1 MRDSSFEASGT
12 NFVTPFSFRRFYVF
26 FRRLSPLDRI
36 ALAVLFVFVVM
47 RLAVFIGRPLPL
59 TGFVGFLSFLA
70 AAYLFVR
77 LIPWVRNT
85 FMWTLRNRLIV
96 AYVFIA
102 VVPVILLLTMVGVG
116 AYLLYLELGAHLLHD
131 DLQERVSIISTESE
145 SIANAVAHE
154 ADEGGVKTVDD
165 SMLQRPS
172 VAESIMAAKTDWPDL
187 RVRLNAG
194 QRLLQAGNGSRFS
207 GLAEQE
213 SKLWFAAAEKRETD
227 KGSFTLVVSAPV
239 TPDLLDGFR
248 SELGPIEVVLWR
260 PATPSDPAGGL
271 RYTGADRSYVAG
283 QRILSRSRTLSAS
296 TGLLD
301 LKVSGLSVFEATY
314 MEGGKEAGTVPVLA
328 SFALRPSALNRRLFT
343 TVGAIGPLLIT
354 VLLAVGA
361 VFLLIEIAA
370 LATGVVMT
378 RTITRAV
385 DDLYAATVRV
395 RSGDFGPRIR
405 VHQRDQL
412 GALGGSFN
420 EMTSSISEL
429 IDEQAKRQK
438 LENEIVIAREV
449 QSQLFPQTL
458 PSVPGLQLAAI
469 CRPAR
474 VVSGDYYDFI
484 LTGKD
489 CVGIA
494 LADISGK
501 GIFAA
506 LLMASLQATLRSQAM
521 VDTNCGTAELVQKL
535 NRHLFRNT
543 SDDRYATFFYA
554 VYDANARSLTYTNA
568 GHLGPFLVEGDTV
581 KELTEG
587 GTVVGLFEE
596 FPYTQQ
602 TIHVA
607 PGSLLVAFSDGLTEP
622 ENVYGEEYGSQRLK
636 EEIMRQRANVP
647 DRIAENLIAAAE
659 QWAGS
664 PEQAD
669 DITVV
674 VARMG

>member
-1 MRDSSFEASGT
+1 
-12 NFVTPFSFRRFYVF
+12 
-26 FRRLSPLDRI
+26 
-36 ALAVLFVFVVM
+36 
-47 RLAVFIGRPLPL
+47 
-59 TGFVGFLSFLA
+59 VGS
-70 AAYLFVR
+70 
-77 LIPWVRNT
+77 
-85 FMWTLRNRLIV
+85 
-96 AYVFIA
+96 
-102 VVPVILLLTMVGVG
+102 
-116 AYLLYLELGAHLLHD
+116 YLLYLELGAHLLHD
-131 DLQERVSIISTESE
+131 DLQERVSIIATQTE
-145 SIANAVAHE
+145 SIANAIEHE
-154 ADEGGVKTVDD
+154 SDAGTSPRDESILGHAD
-165 SMLQRPS
+165 
-172 VAESIMAAKTDWPDL
+172 VAEAIDAAKAYWPAL
-187 RVRLNAG
+187 RVRLNGG
-194 QRLLQAGNGSRFS
+194 QHVLQTRNGARFS
-207 GLAEQE
+207 GLAEHE
-213 SKLWFAAAEKRETD
+213 GKLWFAAAEKRDT
-227 KGSFTLVVSAPV
+227 GSGAFTLVVSAPV
-239 TPDLLDGFR
+239 TPELLDGFT

-260 PATPSDPAGGL
+260 PATATDPTSGL
-271 RYTGADRSYVAG
+271 RYTGVDRSYVTG
-283 QRILSRSRTLSAS
+283 QQILSRNRTLAAS
-296 TGLLD
+296 SGILD
-301 LKVSGLSVFEATY
+301 FKVSGLSVFEATY
-314 MEGGKEAGTVPVLA
+314 MEDGKEAGTVPVLA
-328 SFALRPSALNRRLFT
+328 SFSLRPSALNKRLFT

-354 VLLAVGA
+354 VLLAVGV

-385 DDLYAATVRV
+385 DDLYEATVRV

-412 GALGGSFN
+412 GALGASFN

-429 IDEQAKRQK
+429 IDEQGKRQK

-449 QSQLFPQTL
+449 QSQLFPQVL
-458 PSVPGLQLAAI
+458 PSLPGLQLAAI

-484 LTGKD
+484 TTGPH
-489 CVGIA
+489 CVAIA

-506 LLMASLQATLRSQAM
+506 LLMASLQATLRSQAAL
-521 VDTNCGTAELVQKL
+521 DQDCGTAELVSRL

-554 VYDANARSLTYTNA
+554 VYDAQARTLTYTNA

-596 FPYTQQ
+596 YPYTQQ
-602 TIHVA
+602 TISVQ

-636 EEIMRQRANVP
+636 EEIMRQRAAVP

>member
-1 MRDSSFEASGT
+1 MNRFTLRRSFA
-12 NFVTPFSFRRFYVF
+12 FL
-26 FRRLSPLDRI
+26 RRLSPLDRI
-36 ALAVLFVFVVM
+36 AITVLIIYVLMHLA
-47 RLAVFIGRPLPL
+47 AWAGRPIPL

-70 AAYLFVR
+70 AAFLLVR
-77 LIPWVRNT
+77 LIPWFRTT

-116 AYLLYLELGAHLLHD
+116 SYLLYLELGAHLLHD
-131 DLQERVSIISTESE
+131 DLQERVSIIGTQAE
-145 SIANAVAHE
+145 SIANAIEHASDHG
-154 ADEGGVKTVDD
+154 ASPRDESV
-165 SMLQRPS
+165 LQRPE
-172 VAESIMAAKTDWPDL
+172 VAESIAAAKVSWPDL
-187 RVRLNAG
+187 RVRLNGG
-194 QRLLQAGNGSRFS
+194 QHLLQTRNGGRFS
-207 GLAEQE
+207 GLAENE
-213 SKLWFAAAEKRETD
+213 GKLWFAAAEKRD
-227 KGSFTLVVSAPV
+227 SSSGAFTLAISAPV
-239 TPDLLDGFR
+239 TPELLDGFA

-260 PATPSDPAGGL
+260 PATADDPTGGL
-271 RYTGADRSYVAG
+271 RYTSGEHSYVAG
-283 QRILSRSRTLSAS
+283 QRILSRKRILSPS
-296 TGLLD
+296 SGLLD
-301 LKVSGLSVFEATY
+301 FKVSGLSVFEATY
-314 MEGGKEAGTVPVLA
+314 MEDGKEAGTVPVLA
-328 SFALRPSALNRRLFT
+328 SFSLRPSALNRQLFT

-385 DDLYAATVRV
+385 DDLYEATVRV
-395 RSGDFGPRIR
+395 RRGDFGPRIR

-412 GALGGSFN
+412 GALGSSFN

-449 QSQLFPQTL
+449 QSQLFPQVLPTL
-458 PSVPGLQLAAI
+458 PGLQLAAI

-484 LTGKD
+484 LTGNN
-489 CVGIA
+489 CVAIA

-506 LLMASLQATLRSQAM
+506 LLMASLQATLRSQAAI
-521 VDTNCGTAELVQKL
+521 DTTCGTAELVARL

-554 VYDANARSLTYTNA
+554 VYDADARTLTYTNA
-568 GHLGPFLVEGDTV
+568 GHLGPFLVEGNTV

-602 TIHVA
+602 TIRVE

-636 EEIMRQRANVP
+636 EEIMRQRAGVP

>member
-1 MRDSSFEASGT
+1 VNRSSPRRI
-12 NFVTPFSFRRFYVF
+12 FVFWRRT
-26 FRRLSPLDRI
+26 SPLDRI
-36 ALAVLFVFVVM
+36 ALAILFLYAVLRLGSAVAAPT
-47 RLAVFIGRPLPL
+47 RLAGL
-59 TGFVGFLSFLA
+59 VGFLAFLA
-70 AAYLFVR
+70 GAFLLVR
-77 LIPWVRNT
+77 LIPWFRT
-85 FMWTLRNRLIV
+85 KFMWTLRNRLIV

-102 VVPVILLLTMVGVG
+102 VVPVILLLTMVGV
-116 AYLLYLELGAHLLHD
+116 ASYLLYLQLGAHLLHD
-131 DLQERVSIISTESE
+131 DLQERVGIIAAQSE
-145 SIANAVAHE
+145 SIGDAVAHE
-154 ADEGGVKTVDD
+154 VDAGISSRDERI
-165 SMLQRPS
+165 LERPD
-172 VAESIMAAKTDWPDL
+172 VAESINAAKAYWPDL
-187 RVRLNAG
+187 RVRLNGG
-194 QRLLQAGNGSRFS
+194 QHLLQTRKGARFS
-207 GLAEQE
+207 GLAERE
-213 SKLWFAAAEKRETD
+213 GKLWFAAAEGRETPV
-227 KGSFTLVVSAPV
+227 GNFTLVVAAPV
-239 TPDLLDGFR
+239 TPELLDRFTP
-248 SELGPIEVVLWR
+248 ELGPIEVVLWR
-260 PATPSDPAGGL
+260 PASASDPSGEL
-271 RYTGADRSYVAG
+271 KYQNADRSYVTG
-283 QRILSRSRTLSAS
+283 QRISSRNRALSPAS
-296 TGLLD
+296 NFFD
-301 LKVSGLSVFEATY
+301 FKVSGLSVFEATY
-314 MEGGKEAGTVPVLA
+314 MEDGKETATVPVLA
-328 SFALRPSALNRRLFT
+328 SFSLRPSALNRRLFS
-343 TVGAIGPLLIT
+343 TVGAIGPLLIS
-354 VLLAVGA
+354 VLFAVG
-361 VFLLIEIAA
+361 VIFLLIEIAA

-385 DDLYAATVRV
+385 DDLYEATLRV

-412 GALGGSFN
+412 GALGSSFN

-429 IDEQAKRQK
+429 IEEQTKRQK

-449 QSQLFPQTL
+449 QSQLFPQVFPTL
-458 PSVPGLQLAAI
+458 PGLQLAAI

-484 LTGKD
+484 LTGPH
-489 CVGIA
+489 CVAIA

-506 LLMASLQATLRSQAM
+506 LLMASLQATLRSQATL
-521 VDTNCGTAELVQKL
+521 DSTCGTAELVSRL

-554 VYDANARSLTYTNA
+554 IYDSQARTLTYTNA
-568 GHLGPFLVEGDTV
+568 GHLGPFLVEGNTV
-581 KELTEG
+581 KELIEG

-602 TIHVA
+602 TIKIE

-636 EEIMRQRANVP
+636 EEIMRQRAGLP

>member
-1 MRDSSFEASGT
+1 VNRFSLRLLA
-12 NFVTPFSFRRFYVF
+12 FVRRI
-26 FRRLSPLDRI
+26 SPLDKI
-36 ALAVLFVFVVM
+36 ALAILFIYAVM
-47 RLAVFIGRPLPL
+47 RVVSAVAQPVPL
-59 TGFVGFLSFLA
+59 TGFVGFISFLA
-70 AAYLFVR
+70 VAYLLVR

-85 FMWTLRNRLIV
+85 FMWTLRNRLLV

-102 VVPVILLLTMVGVG
+102 VVPVILLLTMVGV
-116 AYLLYLELGAHLLHD
+116 ASYLLYLELGAHLLHD
-131 DLQERVSIISTESE
+131 DLQERVSIIATESE

-154 ADEGGVKTVDD
+154 ADEAGAKTVDE
-165 SMLQRPS
+165 SMLQRPR
-172 VAESIMAAKTDWPDL
+172 VAELVLAAKTDWPDL

-213 SKLWFAAAEKRETD
+213 SRLWFAAAEKRETD

-239 TPDLLDGFR
+239 TPELLDGFT

-260 PATPSDPAGGL
+260 PANPGEASGGL
-271 RYTGADRSYVAG
+271 RYASADRNYVTG
-283 QRILSRSRTLSAS
+283 QSIVSRNRTLSAS

-301 LKVSGLSVFEATY
+301 FKVSGLSVFEATY
-314 MEGGKEAGTVPVLA
+314 MEGGKEASTVPVLA
-328 SFALRPSALNRRLFT
+328 SFSLRPSALNRRLFT
-343 TVGAIGPLLIT
+343 TVGAIGPVLIT
-354 VLLAVGA
+354 VLIAVGV

-385 DDLYAATVRV
+385 DDLYEATVRV
-395 RSGDFGPRIR
+395 RRGDFGPRIR

-484 LTGKD
+484 LTSKD

-506 LLMASLQATLRSQAM
+506 LLMASLQATLRSQAAL
-521 VDTNCGTAELVQKL
+521 DTNCGTAELVQKL

-554 VYDANARSLTYTNA
+554 VYDANARTLTYTNA
-568 GHLGPFLVEGDTV
+568 GHLGPFLVE
-581 KELTEG
+581 
-587 GTVVGLFEE
+587 
-596 FPYTQQ
+596 
-602 TIHVA
+602 
-607 PGSLLVAFSDGLTEP
+607 
-622 ENVYGEEYGSQRLK
+622 
-636 EEIMRQRANVP
+636 
-647 DRIAENLIAAAE
+647 
-659 QWAGS
+659 
-664 PEQAD
+664 
-669 DITVV
+669 
-674 VARMG
+674 

>member
-1 MRDSSFEASGT
+1 MKR
-12 NFVTPFSFRRFYVF
+12 FSPRRVLVF
-26 FRRLSPLDRI
+26 LRRTSPLDKI
-36 ALAVLFVFVVM
+36 ALAVLFIYGAM
-47 RLAVFIGRPLPL
+47 RLSLAVATPIPL
-59 TGFVGFLSFLA
+59 TGFVGLLAFLA
-70 AAYLFVR
+70 AAFLIVR
-77 LIPWVRNT
+77 TIPWFRT
-85 FMWTLRNRLIV
+85 KFMWTLRNRLIV

-102 VVPVILLLTMVGVG
+102 VVPVILLLTMVGV
-116 AYLLYLELGAHLLHD
+116 ASYLLYLQLGAHLLHD
-131 DLQERVSIISTESE
+131 DLQERVGIIATQAE
-145 SIANAVAHE
+145 SIANAIEHE
-154 ADEGGVKTVDD
+154 TDAGASPRDE
-165 SMLQRPS
+165 SILQRPD
-172 VAESIMAAKTDWPDL
+172 VVESIAAAKAYWPQL
-187 RVRLNAG
+187 NVRLNGG
-194 QRLLQAGNGSRFS
+194 QHLLKATKGLRFS
-207 GLAEQE
+207 GLAEHE
-213 SKLWFAAAEKRETD
+213 GKLWFAAAERREGASGD
-227 KGSFTLVVSAPV
+227 FTLVVSAPV
-239 TPDLLDGFR
+239 TPELLDGFTP
-248 SELGPIEVVLWR
+248 ELGPIEVVLWR
-260 PATPSDPAGGL
+260 PATASDPPGML
-271 RYTGADRSYVAG
+271 RYTSGDHSYVAG
-283 QRILSRSRTLSAS
+283 QSILSRTRALTPS
-296 TGLLD
+296 TSFLD
-301 LKVSGLSVFEATY
+301 FKVSGLSVFQATY
-314 MEGGKEAGTVPVLA
+314 MEEGKDGGTVPVLA
-328 SFALRPSALNRRLFT
+328 SFSLRPSALNRRLFT
-343 TVGAIGPLLIT
+343 TVGDIGPLLVS
-354 VLLAVGA
+354 VLVAVG
-361 VFLLIEIAA
+361 VIFLLIEIAA
-370 LATGVVMT
+370 LATGVVIT

-385 DDLYAATVRV
+385 DDLYEATVRV
-395 RSGDFGPRIR
+395 RRGDFGPRIR

-429 IDEQAKRQK
+429 IEEQTKRQK

-449 QSQLFPQTL
+449 QSQLFPQVL
-458 PSVPGLQLAAI
+458 PSLPGLQLAAI

-484 LTGKD
+484 LTGPHS
-489 CVGIA
+489 VAIA

-506 LLMASLQATLRSQAM
+506 LLMASLQATLRSQATL
-521 VDTNCGTAELVQKL
+521 DSNCGTAELVSRL

-554 VYDANARSLTYTNA
+554 VYDSQARTLTYTNA
-568 GHLGPFLVEGDTV
+568 GHLGPFLVEGNTV

-596 FPYTQQ
+596 YPYTQQ
-602 TIHVA
+602 TIKVE

-636 EEIMRQRANVP
+636 DEIMRQRDAVP

>member
-1 MRDSSFEASGT
+1 VKR
-12 NFVTPFSFRRFYVF
+12 FSPRRVLVF
-26 FRRLSPLDRI
+26 LRRTSPLDKI
-36 ALAVLFVFVVM
+36 ALAVLFIYGAM
-47 RLAVFIGRPLPL
+47 RLSSAVATPIPL
-59 TGFVGFLSFLA
+59 TGFVGLLAFLA
-70 AAYLFVR
+70 AAFLIVR
-77 LIPWVRNT
+77 MIPWFRT
-85 FMWTLRNRLIV
+85 KFMWTLRNRLIV

-102 VVPVILLLTMVGVG
+102 VVPVILLLTMVGV
-116 AYLLYLELGAHLLHD
+116 ASYLLYLQLGAHLLHD
-131 DLQERVSIISTESE
+131 DLQERTGIIATQAE
-145 SIANAVAHE
+145 SIANAIEHE
-154 ADEGGVKTVDD
+154 TDAGASPRDE
-165 SMLQRPS
+165 SILQRPD
-172 VAESIMAAKTDWPDL
+172 VVESIAAAKAYWPQL
-187 RVRLNAG
+187 NVRLNGG
-194 QRLLQAGNGSRFS
+194 QHLLKAAKGLRFS
-207 GLAEQE
+207 GLAEHE
-213 SKLWFAAAEKRETD
+213 GKLWFAAAESREGASGD
-227 KGSFTLVVSAPV
+227 FTLVVSAPV
-239 TPDLLDGFR
+239 TPELLDGFTP
-248 SELGPIEVVLWR
+248 ELGPIEVMLWR
-260 PATPSDPAGGL
+260 PATVSDPPGML
-271 RYTGADRSYVAG
+271 RYTSGDHSYVAG
-283 QRILSRSRTLSAS
+283 QSILSRTRALTPS
-296 TGLLD
+296 TSFLD
-301 LKVSGLSVFEATY
+301 FKVSGLSVFQATY
-314 MEGGKEAGTVPVLA
+314 MEDGKDGGTVPVLA
-328 SFALRPSALNRRLFT
+328 SFSLRPSALNRRLFT
-343 TVGAIGPLLIT
+343 TVGDIGPLLVS
-354 VLLAVGA
+354 VLVAVG
-361 VFLLIEIAA
+361 VIFLLIEIAA
-370 LATGVVMT
+370 LATGVVIT

-385 DDLYAATVRV
+385 DDLYEATVRV
-395 RSGDFGPRIR
+395 RRGDFGPRIR

-429 IDEQAKRQK
+429 IEEQTKRQK

-449 QSQLFPQTL
+449 QSQLFPQVL
-458 PSVPGLQLAAI
+458 PSLPGLQLAAI

-484 LTGKD
+484 LTGPHS
-489 CVGIA
+489 VAIA

-506 LLMASLQATLRSQAM
+506 LLMASLQATLRSQAAL
-521 VDTNCGTAELVQKL
+521 DSTGGTAELVARL

-554 VYDANARSLTYTNA
+554 VYDSAARTLTYTNA
-568 GHLGPFLVEGDTV
+568 GHLGPFLVEGNAV

-596 FPYTQQ
+596 YPYTQQ
-602 TIHVA
+602 TITVQ

-636 EEIMRQRANVP
+636 DEIMRQRDAVP

>member
-1 MRDSSFEASGT
+1 VNR
-12 NFVTPFSFRRFYVF
+12 FSFGRFFAF
-26 FRRLSPLDRI
+26 FRRISPLDRI
-36 ALAVLFVFVVM
+36 ALAILFIYAVM
-47 RLAVFIGRPLPL
+47 RFGSAVGRPIPL
-59 TGFVGFLSFLA
+59 TGFAGFLSFLA
-70 AAYLFVR
+70 AGFLVVR
-77 LIPWVRNT
+77 LIPWFRT
-85 FMWTLRNRLIV
+85 KFMWTLRNRLIV

-131 DLQERVSIISTESE
+131 DLQERVSIIATQSE
-145 SIANAVAHE
+145 SIANAVEHE
-154 ADEGGVKTVDD
+154 VDAGG
-165 SMLQRPS
+165 SLQGEAILNRPD
-172 VAESIMAAKTDWPDL
+172 VAESIAAAKLYWPDL
-187 RVRLNAG
+187 RVRLNG
-194 QRLLQAGNGSRFS
+194 GGRLLRANNSSRFS
-207 GLAEQE
+207 GLAENE
-213 SKLWFAAAEKRETD
+213 GKLWFASAEKRQAAAAT
-227 KGSFTLVVSAPV
+227 FTLVVSAPM
-239 TPDLLDGFR
+239 TPELLDGFR

-260 PATPSDPAGGL
+260 PATAGDVPGGL
-271 RYTGADRSYVAG
+271 KYTAGERNYVTG
-283 QRILSRSRTLSAS
+283 QRILSRSRTLAAAS
-296 TGLLD
+296 GLLD
-301 LKVSGLSVFEATY
+301 FKVSGLSVFEAAY
-314 MEGGKEAGTVPVLA
+314 MEDGKEAGSVPVLA
-328 SFALRPSALNRRLFT
+328 SFSLRPSALNKRLFT
-343 TVGAIGPLLIT
+343 TVGAIGPLLMS
-354 VLLAVGA
+354 VLVAVG
-361 VFLLIEIAA
+361 VIFLLIEIAA

-385 DDLYAATVRV
+385 DDLYEATVRV

-412 GALGGSFN
+412 GALGSSFN

-429 IDEQAKRQK
+429 IEEQTKRQK

-449 QSQLFPQTL
+449 QSQLFPQVLPTL
-458 PSVPGLQLAAI
+458 PGLQLAAI

-484 LTGKD
+484 TTGPH
-489 CVGIA
+489 CVAIA

-506 LLMASLQATLRSQAM
+506 LLMASLQATLRSQATL
-521 VDTNCGTAELVQKL
+521 DSTCGTAELVARL

-554 VYDANARSLTYTNA
+554 VYDSQARTLTYTNA
-568 GHLGPFLVEGDTV
+568 GHLGPFLVEGNSV

-596 FPYTQQ
+596 FPYEQR
-602 TIHVA
+602 TINVE

-622 ENVYGEEYGSQRLK
+622 ENVYGEEYGSLRLK
-636 EEIMRQRANVP
+636 DEIMRQRANVP

>member
-1 MRDSSFEASGT
+1 VNGFSPRRI
-12 NFVTPFSFRRFYVF
+12 FVFLRRT
-26 FRRLSPLDRI
+26 SPLDRI
-36 ALAVLFVFVVM
+36 ALAILILYALMRVVL
-47 RLAVFIGRPLPL
+47 AIGAPVPL
-59 TGFVGFLSFLA
+59 TGFVGLLAFLA
-70 AAYLFVR
+70 AAFLVVR
-77 LIPWVRNT
+77 LIPWFRT
-85 FMWTLRNRLIV
+85 KFMWTLRNRLIV

-102 VVPVILLLTMVGVG
+102 VVPVILLLTMVGV
-116 AYLLYLELGAHLLHD
+116 ASYLLYLQLGAHLLHD
-131 DLQERVSIISTESE
+131 DLQERVGIIAAQSD

-154 ADEGGVKTVDD
+154 VDAGKSYRDE
-165 SMLQRPS
+165 SILARPD
-172 VAESIMAAKTDWPDL
+172 VAESIKAAKAYWPDL
-187 RVRLNAG
+187 RVRLNGG
-194 QRLLQAGNGSRFS
+194 QYLLESRNGTRFS
-207 GLAEQE
+207 GLAERE
-213 SKLWFAAAEKRETD
+213 GKLWFAAAEERETATG
-227 KGSFTLVVSAPV
+227 KFSIAVTAPV
-239 TPDLLDGFR
+239 TPELLDRFTP
-248 SELGPIEVVLWR
+248 ELGPIEVVLWR
-260 PATPSDPAGGL
+260 PATASDPSGELKYQNAE
-271 RYTGADRSYVAG
+271 RTYVTG
-283 QRILSRSRTLSAS
+283 QRISSRNRALSPAANFF
-296 TGLLD
+296 D
-301 LKVSGLSVFEATY
+301 FKVSGLSVFEATY
-314 MEGGKEAGTVPVLA
+314 MEDGKESGTVPVLA
-328 SFALRPSALNRRLFT
+328 SFALRPSALNRRLFS
-343 TVGAIGPLLIT
+343 TVGAIGPLLIS
-354 VLLAVGA
+354 VLIAVG
-361 VFLLIEIAA
+361 VIFLLIEIAA

-385 DDLYAATVRV
+385 DDLYEATVRV
-395 RSGDFGPRIR
+395 RRGDFGPRIR

-412 GALGGSFN
+412 GALGSSFN

-429 IDEQAKRQK
+429 IEEQTKRQK

-449 QSQLFPQTL
+449 QSQLFPQVL
-458 PSVPGLQLAAI
+458 PLLPGLQLAAI

-484 LTGKD
+484 ATGPN
-489 CVGIA
+489 CVAIA

-506 LLMASLQATLRSQAM
+506 LLMASLQATLRSQATL
-521 VDTNCGTAELVQKL
+521 DTTCGTAELVSRL

-554 VYDANARSLTYTNA
+554 VYDSQARTLTYTNA
-568 GHLGPFLVEGDTV
+568 GHLGPFLVEGNTV

-602 TIHVA
+602 TIRVE

-636 EEIMRQRANVP
+636 EEIMRQRAAVP

>member
-1 MRDSSFEASGT
+1 VLVFL
-12 NFVTPFSFRRFYVF
+12 RRT
-26 FRRLSPLDRI
+26 SPLDKI
-36 ALAVLFVFVVM
+36 ALAVLFIYGAM
-47 RLAVFIGRPLPL
+47 RLSLAVATPIPL
-59 TGFVGFLSFLA
+59 TGFVGLLAFLA
-70 AAYLFVR
+70 AAFLIVR
-77 LIPWVRNT
+77 TIPWFRT
-85 FMWTLRNRLIV
+85 KFMWTLRNRLIV

-102 VVPVILLLTMVGVG
+102 VVPVILLLTMVGV
-116 AYLLYLELGAHLLHD
+116 ASYLLYLQLGAHLLHD
-131 DLQERVSIISTESE
+131 DLQERVGIIATQAE
-145 SIANAVAHE
+145 SIANAIEHE
-154 ADEGGVKTVDD
+154 TDAGASPRDE
-165 SMLQRPS
+165 SILQRPD
-172 VAESIMAAKTDWPDL
+172 VVESIAAAKAYWPQL
-187 RVRLNAG
+187 NVRLNGG
-194 QRLLQAGNGSRFS
+194 QHLLKATKGLRFS
-207 GLAEQE
+207 GLAEHE
-213 SKLWFAAAEKRETD
+213 GKLWFAAAERREGASGD
-227 KGSFTLVVSAPV
+227 FTLVVSAPV
-239 TPDLLDGFR
+239 TPELLDGFTP
-248 SELGPIEVVLWR
+248 ELGPIEVVLWR
-260 PATPSDPAGGL
+260 PATASDPPGML
-271 RYTGADRSYVAG
+271 RYTSGDHSYVAG
-283 QRILSRSRTLSAS
+283 QSILSRTRALTPS
-296 TGLLD
+296 TSFLD
-301 LKVSGLSVFEATY
+301 FKVSGLSVFQATY
-314 MEGGKEAGTVPVLA
+314 MEEGKDGGTVPVLA
-328 SFALRPSALNRRLFT
+328 SFSLRPSALNRRLFT
-343 TVGAIGPLLIT
+343 TVGDIGPLLVS
-354 VLLAVGA
+354 VLVAVG
-361 VFLLIEIAA
+361 VIFLLIEIAA
-370 LATGVVMT
+370 LATGVVIT

-385 DDLYAATVRV
+385 DDLYEATVRV
-395 RSGDFGPRIR
+395 RRGDFGPRIR

-429 IDEQAKRQK
+429 IEEQTKRQK

-449 QSQLFPQTL
+449 QSQLFPQVL
-458 PSVPGLQLAAI
+458 PSLPGLQLAAI

-484 LTGKD
+484 LTGPHS
-489 CVGIA
+489 VAIA

-506 LLMASLQATLRSQAM
+506 LLMASLQATLRSQATL
-521 VDTNCGTAELVQKL
+521 DSNCGTAELVSRL

-554 VYDANARSLTYTNA
+554 VYDSQARTLTYTNA
-568 GHLGPFLVEGDTV
+568 GHLGPFLVEGNTV

-596 FPYTQQ
+596 YPYTQQ
-602 TIHVA
+602 TIKVE

-636 EEIMRQRANVP
+636 DEIMRQRDAVP

>member
-1 MRDSSFEASGT
+1 M
-12 NFVTPFSFRRFYVF
+12 NPFSPRRIFVF
-26 FRRLSPLDRI
+26 LRRTSPLDRI
-36 ALAVLFVFVVM
+36 ALAILILYALM
-47 RLAVFIGRPLPL
+47 RVASATSVQIPL
-59 TGFVGFLSFLA
+59 TGFVGLLAFLA
-70 AAYLFVR
+70 AAFLVVR
-77 LIPWVRNT
+77 MIPWFRT
-85 FMWTLRNRLIV
+85 KFMWTLRNRLIV

-102 VVPVILLLTMVGVG
+102 VVPVILLLTMVGV
-116 AYLLYLELGAHLLHD
+116 ASYLLYLQLGAHLLHD
-131 DLQERVSIISTESE
+131 DLQERVGIIAAQSD

-154 ADEGGVKTVDD
+154 VDAGKSYRDE
-165 SMLQRPS
+165 SILQRPD
-172 VAESIMAAKTDWPDL
+172 VADSIKAAKAYWPDL
-187 RVRLNAG
+187 RVRLNGG
-194 QRLLQAGNGSRFS
+194 QHLLESRNGARFS
-207 GLAEQE
+207 GLAERE
-213 SKLWFAAAEKRETD
+213 GKLWFAAAEERETAAG
-227 KGSFTLVVSAPV
+227 KFSIAVTAPV
-239 TPDLLDGFR
+239 TPELLDRFTP
-248 SELGPIEVVLWR
+248 ELGPIEVVLWR
-260 PATPSDPAGGL
+260 PATPSDPSGELKYQNAE
-271 RYTGADRSYVAG
+271 RNYVTG
-283 QRILSRSRTLSAS
+283 QRISSRNRTLSPAANFF
-296 TGLLD
+296 D
-301 LKVSGLSVFEATY
+301 FKVSGLSVFEATY
-314 MEGGKEAGTVPVLA
+314 MEDGKESGTVPVLA
-328 SFALRPSALNRRLFT
+328 SFALRPSALNRRLFS
-343 TVGAIGPLLIT
+343 TVGAIGPLLIS
-354 VLLAVGA
+354 VLVAVG
-361 VFLLIEIAA
+361 VIFLLIEIAA

-385 DDLYAATVRV
+385 DDLYEATVRV

-412 GALGGSFN
+412 GALGSSFN

-429 IDEQAKRQK
+429 IEEQTKRQK

-449 QSQLFPQTL
+449 QSQLFPQVL
-458 PSVPGLQLAAI
+458 PSLPGLQLAAI

-484 LTGKD
+484 TTGPN
-489 CVGIA
+489 CVAIA

-506 LLMASLQATLRSQAM
+506 LLMASLQATLRSQATL
-521 VDTNCGTAELVQKL
+521 DTTCGTAELVSRL

-554 VYDANARSLTYTNA
+554 VYDSQARTLTYTNA
-568 GHLGPFLVEGDTV
+568 GHLGPFLVEGNTV

-602 TIHVA
+602 TIRVE

-636 EEIMRQRANVP
+636 EEIMRQRAGVP

>member
-1 MRDSSFEASGT
+1 MNR
-12 NFVTPFSFRRFYVF
+12 FSPRHLSAF
-26 FRRLSPLDRI
+26 FRRTSPLDRI
-36 ALAVLFVFVVM
+36 ALAIIFIYTVM
-47 RLAVFIGRPLPL
+47 RLAGLFGLAIPL
-59 TGFVGFLSFLA
+59 TGFAGFLSFLA
-70 AAYLFVR
+70 LAFLLVR
-77 LIPWVRNT
+77 MIPWFRT
-85 FMWTLRNRLIV
+85 KFMWTLRNRLLV

-102 VVPVILLLTMVGVG
+102 VVPVILLLTMVGV
-116 AYLLYLELGAHLLHD
+116 ASYLLYLEMGAHLLHD
-131 DLQERVSIISTESE
+131 DLEERVSIIAAQSE
-145 SIANAVAHE
+145 SIANALAHE
-154 ADEGGVKTVDD
+154 VDEGKAPVVDD
-165 SMLQRPS
+165 SILREPGLAQ
-172 VAESIMAAKTDWPDL
+172 SIMAAKTYWPDL

-194 QRLLQAGNGSRFS
+194 QHLLQAGNGLRFS
-207 GLAEQE
+207 GLAEHE
-213 SKLWFAAAEKRETD
+213 NRLWFAAAEKRQTN

-239 TPDLLDGFR
+239 TPELLDGFT

-260 PATPSDPAGGL
+260 PATPSDAAGGL
-271 RYTGADRSYVAG
+271 RYTNAERSYVAG
-283 QRILSRSRTLSAS
+283 QRILSRTRTLSAS

-301 LKVSGLSVFEATY
+301 FKVSGLSVFEATY
-314 MEGGKEAGTVPVLA
+314 MEDGKEAGTVPVLA
-328 SFALRPSALNRRLFT
+328 SFSLRPSALNRRLFT
-343 TVGAIGPLLIT
+343 TVGAIGPLLIS
-354 VLLAVGA
+354 VLLAVGV

-385 DDLYAATVRV
+385 NDLYEATLRV
-395 RSGDFGPRIR
+395 RRGDFGPRIR

-429 IDEQAKRQK
+429 IEEQSKRQK

-449 QSQLFPQTL
+449 QSQLFPQVL

-521 VDTNCGTAELVQKL
+521 LDTNCGTAELVQRL

-554 VYDANARSLTYTNA
+554 VYDANDRTLTYTNA

-596 FPYTQQ
+596 YPYTQQ
-602 TIHVA
+602 TIHVE

>member
-1 MRDSSFEASGT
+1 VNR
-12 NFVTPFSFRRFYVF
+12 FSFRRSFSF
-26 FRRLSPLDRI
+26 LRRISPLDKI
-36 ALAVLFVFVVM
+36 ALAVLFLYAVM
-47 RLAVFIGRPLPL
+47 RASSAAGRPIPL
-59 TGFVGFLSFLA
+59 TGFAGFLSFLA
-70 AAYLFVR
+70 IVFLVVR
-77 LIPWVRNT
+77 LIPWFRT
-85 FMWTLRNRLIV
+85 KFMWTLRNRLIV

-116 AYLLYLELGAHLLHD
+116 SYLLYLELGAHLLHD
-131 DLQERVSIISTESE
+131 DLQERVSIIATQTE
-145 SIANAVAHE
+145 SIANAIEHE
-154 ADEGGVKTVDD
+154 SDAGTSPPDESILRRAD
-165 SMLQRPS
+165 
-172 VAESIMAAKTDWPDL
+172 VAESIDAAKAYWPSL
-187 RVRLNAG
+187 RVRLNGG
-194 QRLLQAGNGSRFS
+194 QHLLQTRNGARFS
-207 GLAEQE
+207 GLAEHE
-213 SKLWFAAAEKRETD
+213 GKLWFAAAEKRDT
-227 KGSFTLVVSAPV
+227 GSGAFTLVVSAPV
-239 TPDLLDGFR
+239 TPELLDGFT

-260 PATPSDPAGGL
+260 PATASDPTGGL
-271 RYTGADRSYVAG
+271 RYTGADRNYVTG
-283 QRILSRSRTLSAS
+283 QQIVSRNRTLTAS
-296 TGLLD
+296 SGVLD
-301 LKVSGLSVFEATY
+301 FKVSGLSVFEATY
-314 MEGGKEAGTVPVLA
+314 MEDGKEAGTVPVLA
-328 SFALRPSALNRRLFT
+328 SFSLRPSALNKRLFT

-354 VLLAVGA
+354 VLLAVGV

-385 DDLYAATVRV
+385 DDLYEATVRV

-412 GALGGSFN
+412 GALGASFN

-429 IDEQAKRQK
+429 IDEQGKRQK

-449 QSQLFPQTL
+449 QSQLFPQVL
-458 PSVPGLQLAAI
+458 PSLPGLQLAAI

-484 LTGKD
+484 TTGPH
-489 CVGIA
+489 CVAIA

-506 LLMASLQATLRSQAM
+506 LLMASLQATLRSQAAL
-521 VDTNCGTAELVQKL
+521 DGDCGTAELVSRL

-554 VYDANARSLTYTNA
+554 VYDAEARTLTYTNA

-596 FPYTQQ
+596 YPYTQQ
-602 TIHVA
+602 TIRVE

-636 EEIMRQRANVP
+636 EEIMRQRAAVP

>member
-1 MRDSSFEASGT
+1 LNG
-12 NFVTPFSFRRFYVF
+12 
-26 FRRLSPLDRI
+26 
-36 ALAVLFVFVVM
+36 
-47 RLAVFIGRPLPL
+47 GQ
-59 TGFVGFLSFLA
+59 
-70 AAYLFVR
+70 
-77 LIPWVRNT
+77 
-85 FMWTLRNRLIV
+85 
-96 AYVFIA
+96 
-102 VVPVILLLTMVGVG
+102 
-116 AYLLYLELGAHLLHD
+116 HLL
-131 DLQERVSIISTESE
+131 QSR
-145 SIANAVAHE
+145 
-154 ADEGGVKTVDD
+154 
-165 SMLQRPS
+165 
-172 VAESIMAAKTDWPDL
+172 
-187 RVRLNAG
+187 
-194 QRLLQAGNGSRFS
+194 NGTRFS
-207 GLAEQE
+207 GLAEHE
-213 SKLWFAAAEKRETD
+213 GKLWFAAAEKRESTS
-227 KGSFTLVVSAPV
+227 GSFTLALSAPV
-239 TPDLLDGFR
+239 TPELLDGFA

-260 PATPSDPAGGL
+260 PAMANDPAGGL
-271 RYTGADRSYVAG
+271 RYTGGDRSYVAG
-283 QRILSRSRTLSAS
+283 QRIVSRNRTLSPSA
-296 TGLLD
+296 GLLD
-301 LKVSGLSVFEATY
+301 FKVSGLSVFEATY
-314 MEGGKEAGTVPVLA
+314 MEGGAEAGTVPVLA
-328 SFALRPSALNRRLFT
+328 SFSLRPSALNRQLFT

-385 DDLYAATVRV
+385 DDLYEATVRV
-395 RSGDFGPRIR
+395 RRGDFGPRIR

-412 GALGGSFN
+412 GALGSSFN

-449 QSQLFPQTL
+449 QSQLFPQVL
-458 PSVPGLQLAAI
+458 PSLPGLQLAAI

-484 LTGKD
+484 LTGNN

-506 LLMASLQATLRSQAM
+506 LLMASLQATLRSQAAI
-521 VDTNCGTAELVQKL
+521 DTTCGTAELVQRL

-554 VYDANARSLTYTNA
+554 IYDSEARTLTYTNA

-602 TIHVA
+602 TIHVS

-622 ENVYGEEYGSQRLK
+622 ENVYGEEYGSLRLK
-636 EEIMRQRANVP
+636 EEIMRQRAAVP

>member
-1 MRDSSFEASGT
+1 MFL
-12 NFVTPFSFRRFYVF
+12 RRT
-26 FRRLSPLDRI
+26 SPLDRI
-36 ALAVLFVFVVM
+36 ALAILSIYVVM
-47 RLAVFIGRPLPL
+47 RAVSAVGAPVPLL
-59 TGFVGFLSFLA
+59 GFVGLLAFLA
-70 AAYLFVR
+70 GAFLVVR
-77 LIPWVRNT
+77 MIPWFRT
-85 FMWTLRNRLIV
+85 KFMWTLRNRLIV

-102 VVPVILLLTMVGVG
+102 VVPVILLLTMVGV
-116 AYLLYLELGAHLLHD
+116 ASYLLYLQLGAHLLHD
-131 DLQERVSIISTESE
+131 DLQERVGIIAAQSD

-154 ADEGGVKTVDD
+154 VDAGVPFRDEAI
-165 SMLQRPS
+165 LQRPG
-172 VAESIMAAKTDWPDL
+172 VAESISAAKAYWPDL
-187 RVRLNAG
+187 RVRLNGG
-194 QRLLQAGNGSRFS
+194 QHLLETRNGARFS
-207 GLAEQE
+207 GLAERE
-213 SKLWFAAAEKRETD
+213 GKLWFAAAEARETSVG
-227 KGSFTLVVSAPV
+227 KFTLVVSAPV
-239 TPDLLDGFR
+239 TAELLDRFTP
-248 SELGPIEVVLWR
+248 ELGPIEVVLWR
-260 PATPSDPAGGL
+260 PATASDPSGELKYQNGE
-271 RYTGADRSYVAG
+271 RSYVTG
-283 QRILSRSRTLSAS
+283 QRISSRNRALSPAAS
-296 TGLLD
+296 FFD
-301 LKVSGLSVFEATY
+301 FKVSGLSVFEATY
-314 MEGGKEAGTVPVLA
+314 MEDGKESGTVPVLA
-328 SFALRPSALNRRLFT
+328 SFALRPSALNRRLFS
-343 TVGAIGPLLIT
+343 TVGAIGPLLIS
-354 VLLAVGA
+354 VLVAVG
-361 VFLLIEIAA
+361 VIFLLIEIAA
-370 LATGVVMT
+370 LATGVVIT

-412 GALGGSFN
+412 GALGSSFN

-429 IDEQAKRQK
+429 IEEQTKRQK

-449 QSQLFPQTL
+449 QSQLFPQIL
-458 PSVPGLQLAAI
+458 PSLPGLQLAAI

-484 LTGKD
+484 TTGPH
-489 CVGIA
+489 CVAIA

-506 LLMASLQATLRSQAM
+506 LLMASLQATLRSQATL
-521 VDTNCGTAELVQKL
+521 DSTCGTAELVSRL

-554 VYDANARSLTYTNA
+554 VYDSQARTLTYTNA
-568 GHLGPFLVEGDTV
+568 GHLGPFLVEGNTV

-602 TIHVA
+602 TIKVE

-636 EEIMRQRANVP
+636 EEIMRQRAGIP

>member
-1 MRDSSFEASGT
+1 MNR
-12 NFVTPFSFRRFYVF
+12 FSFRRSLAFL
-26 FRRLSPLDRI
+26 RRISPLDRI
-36 ALAVLFVFVVM
+36 AITILILYVLMRVVALA
-47 RLAVFIGRPLPL
+47 GRALPL

-70 AAYLFVR
+70 VAFLLVR
-77 LIPWVRNT
+77 LIPWFRTT

-116 AYLLYLELGAHLLHD
+116 SYLLYLELGAHLLHD
-131 DLQERVSIISTESE
+131 DLQDRVSIIGTQAE
-145 SIANAVAHE
+145 SIANAIEHAEEHG
-154 ADEGGVKTVDD
+154 AKPGDESV
-165 SMLQRPS
+165 LQRPE
-172 VAESIMAAKTDWPDL
+172 VAESIATAKINWPDL
-187 RVRLNAG
+187 RVHFNGG
-194 QRLLQAGNGSRFS
+194 QHLLQSRSGTRFS
-207 GLAEQE
+207 GLAEHE
-213 SKLWFAAAEKRETD
+213 GKLWFAAAEKRESTS
-227 KGSFTLVVSAPV
+227 GPFTLALSAPV
-239 TPDLLDGFR
+239 TPELLDGFA

-260 PATPSDPAGGL
+260 PAMANDPAGGL
-271 RYTGADRSYVAG
+271 RYTGGDRSYVAG
-283 QRILSRSRTLSAS
+283 QRILSRNRTLSPS

-301 LKVSGLSVFEATY
+301 FKVSGLSVFEATY
-314 MEGGKEAGTVPVLA
+314 MEGGAEAGTVPVLA
-328 SFALRPSALNRRLFT
+328 SFSLRPSALNRQLFT
-343 TVGAIGPLLIT
+343 TVGAIGPVLIT

-385 DDLYAATVRV
+385 DDLYEATVRV
-395 RSGDFGPRIR
+395 RRGDFGPRIR

-412 GALGGSFN
+412 GALGSSFN

-449 QSQLFPQTL
+449 QSQLFPQVL
-458 PSVPGLQLAAI
+458 PSLPGLQLAAI

-484 LTGKD
+484 LTGNN

-506 LLMASLQATLRSQAM
+506 LLMASLQATLRSQAAI
-521 VDTNCGTAELVQKL
+521 DTTCGTAELVQRL

-554 VYDANARSLTYTNA
+554 IYDSEARTLTYTNA

-602 TIHVA
+602 TIHVS

-636 EEIMRQRANVP
+636 EEIMRQRAAVP

>member
-1 MRDSSFEASGT
+1 VNG
-12 NFVTPFSFRRFYVF
+12 FSPRRISVF
-26 FRRLSPLDRI
+26 LRRTSPVDRI
-36 ALAVLFVFVVM
+36 ALAILFVYGVM
-47 RLAVFIGRPLPL
+47 RVSAAIAAPIPL
-59 TGFVGFLSFLA
+59 TGFVGFLAFLA
-70 AAYLFVR
+70 AAFLLVR
-77 LIPWVRNT
+77 LIPWFRT
-85 FMWTLRNRLIV
+85 KFMWTLRNRLIV

-102 VVPVILLLTMVGVG
+102 VVPVILLLTMVGV
-116 AYLLYLELGAHLLHD
+116 ASYLLYLQLGAHLLHD
-131 DLQERVSIISTESE
+131 DLQERVSIIATQSE
-145 SIANAVAHE
+145 SIANAVEHE
-154 ADEGGVKTVDD
+154 VDAGASLQNETILNRPDVED
-165 SMLQRPS
+165 SI
-172 VAESIMAAKTDWPDL
+172 AAAKQYWPNL
-187 RVRLNAG
+187 RVRLNG
-194 QRLLQAGNGSRFS
+194 GTRLLRSNNGTRFS
-207 GLAEQE
+207 GLAENE
-213 SKLWFAAAEKRETD
+213 GKLWFAAAERREAA
-227 KGSFTLVVSAPV
+227 SQNFTLVVSAPV
-239 TPDLLDGFR
+239 TPELLDGFR

-260 PATPSDPAGGL
+260 PATAGDPGGAL
-271 RYTGADRSYVAG
+271 RYQNADRSYVTG
-283 QRILSRSRTLSAS
+283 ERISSRSRALSPS
-296 TGLLD
+296 SNFFD
-301 LKVSGLSVFEATY
+301 FKVSGLSVFEATY
-314 MEGGKEAGTVPVLA
+314 MEDGKESGTVPVLA
-328 SFALRPSALNRRLFT
+328 SFSLRPSALNRRLFS
-343 TVGAIGPLLIT
+343 TVGAIGPLLIS
-354 VLLAVGA
+354 VLLAVG
-361 VFLLIEIAA
+361 VIFLLIEIAA

-385 DDLYAATVRV
+385 DDLYEATVRV

-412 GALGGSFN
+412 GALGSSFN

-429 IDEQAKRQK
+429 IEEQTKRQK

-449 QSQLFPQTL
+449 QSQLFPQVL
-458 PSVPGLQLAAI
+458 PSLPGLQLAAI

-484 LTGKD
+484 TTGPH
-489 CVGIA
+489 CVAIA

-506 LLMASLQATLRSQAM
+506 LLMASLQATLRSQATL
-521 VDTNCGTAELVQKL
+521 DSNCGTAELVARL

-554 VYDANARSLTYTNA
+554 VYDSQARTLTYTNA
-568 GHLGPFLVEGDTV
+568 GHLGPFLVEGNTV

-596 FPYTQQ
+596 YPYTQQ
-602 TIHVA
+602 TIKVE

-622 ENVYGEEYGSQRLK
+622 ENVYGEEYGSLRLK
-636 EEIMRQRANVP
+636 DEIMRQRAGVP